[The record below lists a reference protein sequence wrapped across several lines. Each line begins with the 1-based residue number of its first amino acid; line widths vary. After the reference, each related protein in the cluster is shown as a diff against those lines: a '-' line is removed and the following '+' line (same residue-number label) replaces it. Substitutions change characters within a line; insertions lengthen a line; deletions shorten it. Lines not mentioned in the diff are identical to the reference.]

1 MAFISKLILLQTG
14 RENDVG
20 GIAVVCQKQKQ
31 DVHQLKAT
39 ARGTSSVDSFAE
51 YNASNLVGMLQH
63 KACVRYRQC

>member
-31 DVHQLKAT
+31 DVHQRPPQEELP
-39 ARGTSSVDSFAE
+39 V
-51 YNASNLVGMLQH
+51 
-63 KACVRYRQC
+63 